1 MIWQALQR
9 QTDYGQPANQHAAAL
24 RPRFSLAAALL
35 CALLSGCAGDGAD
48 ATGSTN
54 KPFPNLAEVP
64 ARPVTTPAAERQRLM
79 GELTRDR
86 DAAQAIRSAN

>member
-9 QTDYGQPANQHAAAL
+9 QTDCGQTANQHAAAV
-24 RPRFSLAAALL
+24 RPRFILAAALL
-35 CALLSGCAGDGAD
+35 CALLSGCAGDD
-48 ATGSTN
+48 AGSTN

-79 GELTRDR
+79 GELIHDR
-86 DAAQAIRSAN
+86 DAARAIRSAN

>member
-9 QTDYGQPANQHAAAL
+9 QTDYGQPANQQAAAL
-24 RPRFSLAAALL
+24 RPRFILAAALL
-35 CALLSGCAGDGAD
+35 CALLSGCAGDD
-48 ATGSTN
+48 AAPTASTE
-54 KPFPNLAEVP
+54 KPFPNMADVP

-86 DAAQAIRSAN
+86 DAARALRSAN